1 MASNYIIEIVISGIS
16 LLLCILFFLVIRRN
30 GENIFF
36 SMRSSNL
43 MQITNLSIFMSIFLY
58 FINDKFYKGL
68 NNNWIG
74 PLIFSL
80 YFIFQLIT
88 FMSLILRY
96 HRIYISC
103 KTNSLGRDDLLQF
116 RFFEAKTYHYE
127 YFYVRIMMIFI
138 IGVTAI
144 SILISYIVDNKPPI
158 IYNYELLYCDNKN
171 VNENEYKN
179 CVSKGYYNFWIV
191 LSFIQTVIFITYSF
205 LIVKTHLYPKVHLSI
220 EIILVT
226 FVHYSYFLSIGLSF
240 RDIPKVI
247 VAFTPLLYNLLLYF
261 ITLGLPFIWGRFND
275 SVINYDLP
283 GELASSL
290 YLFLTKERCFDAFRK
305 YLSDHCLEKDKAIYF
320 LDMLINIFKYRMLV
334 FNEQDQDLIAI
345 ELNNIERM
353 YLHNNY
359 HYFDSKLIN
368 QMREE
373 CNTNRNNPKINAF
386 DPITNVIYDYLEREF
401 KNYIKT
407 EEFDTL
413 KNDLLHETYVRCKLA
428 NYGLIRN

>member
-58 FINDKFYKGL
+58 FINDNFYKGL
-68 NNNWIG
+68 DGKGIA

-240 RDIPKVI
+240 TDIPKEI
-247 VAFTPLLYNLLLYF
+247 LTYIPLLYNILLYF
-261 ITLGLPFIWGRFND
+261 ITLGLPFLWGRFND

-368 QMREE
+368 QMREA

-401 KNYIKT
+401 KNYVKT

>member
-1 MASNYIIEIVISGIS
+1 MELNTTIEIVISVIS
-16 LLLCILFFLVIRRN
+16 LLLCISFFLVIRRN

-58 FINDKFYKGL
+58 FINDKFYYGL
-68 NNNWIG
+68 YKEGIA

-80 YFIFQLIT
+80 YFIFQLVT

-144 SILISYIVDNKPPI
+144 SILISYTVDNI
-158 IYNYELLYCDNKN
+158 MYNYELSCYKGFLDDKN
-171 VNENEYKN
+171 H
-179 CVSKGYYNFWIV
+179 NFWTI
-191 LSFIQTVIFITYSF
+191 LSFIQTFVFMTYAL
-205 LIVKTHLYPKVHLSI
+205 LIIKTHLYPKVHLSI

-226 FVHYSYFLSIGLSF
+226 FVHYLYFLSIGLSF
-240 RDIPKVI
+240 IGSVKKEI
-247 VAFTPLLYNLLLYF
+247 LIYIPLLYNLLLYF

-386 DPITNVIYDYLEREF
+386 DHITNVIYDYLEREF

>member
-1 MASNYIIEIVISGIS
+1 MDLITTIEIVISGIS
-16 LLLCILFFLVIRRN
+16 LVLCIFFFYVIRRN

-58 FINDKFYKGL
+58 FINDKFYDGL
-68 NNNWIG
+68 NDIWIG

-144 SILISYIVDNKPPI
+144 SILISYIVDDKPPI
-158 IYNYELLYCDNKN
+158 IYNYELLYCEKE
-171 VNENEYKN
+171 NENKN
-179 CVSKGYYNFWIV
+179 CVSKGYYNFWII

-401 KNYIKT
+401 KNYVKT

>member
-58 FINDKFYKGL
+58 FINDKFYENL

-144 SILISYIVDNKPPI
+144 SILISYTVDKPSI
-158 IYNYELLYCDNKN
+158 MYNYELLYYKEKLCDKIH
-171 VNENEYKN
+171 
-179 CVSKGYYNFWIV
+179 NFWTI
-191 LSFIQTVIFITYSF
+191 LSFIQTFVFMTYAL
-205 LIVKTHLYPKVHLSI
+205 LIIKTHLYPKVHLSI

-240 RDIPKVI
+240 TDIPKEI
-247 VAFTPLLYNLLLYF
+247 LAYIPLLYNILLYF
-261 ITLGLPFIWGRFND
+261 ITLGLPFLWGRFND

-305 YLSDHCLEKDKAIYF
+305 YLSVHCLEKDKAIYF

-368 QMREE
+368 QMKEE

>member
-1 MASNYIIEIVISGIS
+1 MEQNHIIELVISVIS
-16 LLLCILFFLVIRRN
+16 LFLCIFLFVAIRKN
-30 GENIFF
+30 SENIFF

-58 FINDKFYKGL
+58 FINDKFGKMPER
-68 NNNWIG
+68 IA
-74 PLIFSL
+74 PLILPL

-138 IGVTAI
+138 IGVTVI
-144 SILISYIVDNKPPI
+144 SILISYIVNVQPPI
-158 IYNYELLYCDNKN
+158 MYNYELFIKN
-171 VNENEYKN
+171 ITNETNEANETNLKE
-179 CVSKGYYNFWIV
+179 KYYNFWII
-191 LSFIQTVIFITYSF
+191 LSFIQTFIFITYSL

-226 FVHYSYFLSIGLSF
+226 FFYYLYFLIIGLSLIEKIEKEF
-240 RDIPKVI
+240 LIYI
-247 VAFTPLLYNLLLYF
+247 PLLFNILLFF
-261 ITLGLPFIWGRFND
+261 ITLGLPFLWGRFND

-290 YLFLTKERCFDAFRK
+290 YLFLTKERCFDSFRK
-305 YLSDHCLEKDKAIYF
+305 YLSDHCLEKDKAIYY
-320 LDMLINIFKYRMLV
+320 LDMLINIFKYRMLI

-345 ELNNIERM
+345 EINNIERI
-353 YLHNNY
+353 YLQNTY
-359 HYFDSKLIN
+359 HYFNQNLIN
-368 QMREE
+368 QMREA
-373 CNTNRNNPKINAF
+373 CNANRNNPKMNAF

-401 KNYIKT
+401 QKYVKT